1 MKNILIIFLAI
12 LATACSKSSG
22 GNENSVNIDT
32 YLDIFLKNAEGTNLI
47 DSEFYPS
54 QEFKVFHEL
63 NGQNV
68 EIINPKN
75 NTTTGFILTNDPE
88 NKRLRLFV
96 NDQLRMPIS
105 VTYIE
110 WKTGQRDKIT
120 AFFDRRDN
128 YLGIV
133 KILLNDAP
141 IWDGT
146 TPPNGFGR
154 NITIVK

>member
-1 MKNILIIFLAI
+1 MKNILLIFLAI
-12 LATACSKSSG
+12 VSTACSKSSG
-22 GNENSVNIDT
+22 GNENGVEIDT

-54 QEFKVFHEL
+54 QDFKVFHEL
-63 NGQNV
+63 NGQTV
-68 EIINPKN
+68 EIKNPKG
-75 NTTTGFILTNDPE
+75 NTTNGFILSTDPE
-88 NKRLRLFV
+88 NKRLVLYV
-96 NDQLRMPIS
+96 NDQLRLPIS

-110 WKTGQRDKIT
+110 WKSGQKDKIT
-120 AFFDRRDN
+120 AFFNRRDN
-128 YLGIV
+128 YIGIV

-141 IWDGT
+141 IWDIT